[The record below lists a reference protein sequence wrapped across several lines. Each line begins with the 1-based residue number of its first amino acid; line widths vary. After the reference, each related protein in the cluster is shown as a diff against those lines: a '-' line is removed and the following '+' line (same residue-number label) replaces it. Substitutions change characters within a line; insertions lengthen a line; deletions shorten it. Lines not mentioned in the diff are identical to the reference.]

1 MLTIIVNLVAY
12 ARFARGVMVEEQL
25 LNAWLSLSLAIGME
39 HHVNEMPFNESMI
52 CNILYMQELYRKPL
66 MTASELCEQMHM
78 HKSQMNRTLNAMEE
92 KGYINRKRD
101 EKDKRK
107 VYVSL
112 IHDNLSLYKKQH
124 KRLIGEIHKFIEK
137 YGEEKTKNIIVLFN
151 ELNTICKEVF
161 IND

>member
-1 MLTIIVNLVAY
+1 M
-12 ARFARGVMVEEQL
+12 EEQL

-52 CNILYMQELYRKPL
+52 CNILYMQELDNKSL
-66 MTASELCEQMHM
+66 MTASELCEKMRM

-92 KGYINRKRD
+92 KGYICRNRD
-101 EKDKRK
+101 QIDKRK

-124 KRLIGEIHKFIEK
+124 KRLINKIHNFIEK
-137 YGEEKTKNIIVLFN
+137 YGEEKTMNIIVLFK
-151 ELNTICKEVF
+151 ELDAICKEVF